1 MSHNLAET
9 LIFLHS
15 FVDSTHILLDAS
27 TLVWYNIY
35 IAKKLGCYVQVGKM
49 EMGTKL
55 WNAEKYYLQ
64 MGCQTI
70 LL

>member
-1 MSHNLAET
+1 MLHDCVSDFIFRFYHLTLSHFYG
-9 LIFLHS
+9 I
-15 FVDSTHILLDAS
+15 
-27 TLVWYNIY
+27 IY